1 MKIKSQYIL
10 RELGDTYIVV
20 VDQPGSSVNMSS
32 VLSFNESAAWLW
44 RQAVEA
50 DFDEASLTE
59 KLCGEYDI
67 ETGYAASEV
76 SRIVAQWREY
86 GLVEE

>member
-1 MKIKSQYIL
+1 MKIKSKFIL

-20 VDQPGSSVNMSS
+20 VDDSGSSVNLSS

-44 RQAVEA
+44 RQAEGA

-59 KLCGEYDI
+59 KLCGEYEI
-67 ETGYAASEV
+67 EAGYAASEV
-76 SRIVAQWREY
+76 ARIVAQWREY